1 MPGTGQCAAA
11 ICAPLRLLVNTRDD
25 AALWLLLQDWRFPD
39 SACSAAPFG
48 TALRDAAIKSRLSP
62 YQQLLTWARRG
73 IYGEDMTP
81 AEVSCAR
88 RLIAAERDAAASLA
102 SDHLSPL
109 WPLLHPHASDAAS
122 KPIVMNSAIEKVEP
136 TGQYE
141 PRALPFKP
149 YSVGEILALELP
161 HLEEQCWDHLISMTT
176 PVSGPCSGFGC
187 SCFTAPFMHSYSF
200 IHSFIHCYDMH
211 VASHRSFLSAWQ
223 H

>member
-25 AALWLLLQDWRFPD
+25 AALWLLLQSWRFPA

-88 RLIAAERDAAASLA
+88 RLIAAIDALQDKLEAAA
-102 SDHLSPL
+102 
-109 WPLLHPHASDAAS
+109 LH
-122 KPIVMNSAIEKVEP
+122 
-136 TGQYE
+136 
-141 PRALPFKP
+141 
-149 YSVGEILALELP
+149 
-161 HLEEQCWDHLISMTT
+161 
-176 PVSGPCSGFGC
+176 CSGEQATSLLNSLLG
-187 SCFTAPFMHSYSF
+187 SWTK
-200 IHSFIHCYDMH
+200 
-211 VASHRSFLSAWQ
+211 VR
-223 H
+223 